1 MIGNMNNNQTMSLGQ
16 YLGRALLWGLGAKI
30 LGIENSNAIKVAVV
44 APVAERALGFTLED
58 IVAAMERERQKRERE
73 ERLAATRGELESINM
88 QPILTTTQLA
98 GPLSGAQSPKPDPAT
113 PSGQKLI
120 EIETDDKWREVIV
133 HPSIVLILGRR
144 GSGKS
149 ALGYRLLEIFRY
161 GLTTYVLAVPA
172 EAQRILPD
180 WVGIAQRLED
190 IPLKSI
196 VLVDEAYLRYHSRES
211 LKGASREMSRVVNL
225 SRQRNQTLI
234 FVTPEA
240 RQLDKNIASSANV
253 VVFKDLGMLQ
263 IEFDR
268 PEIARIAA
276 QAREAFLGITGDRRR
291 WSYVYSPD
299 ANFMGL
305 LENSLPSFWST
316 RLSRAFAG
324 GGEASA
330 TTLPKTMTLEE
341 RIQRAR
347 QLHHGGLSLGQ
358 IAKTLR
364 VSKGTAHNYVKGY
377 PYKG

>member
-1 MIGNMNNNQTMSLGQ
+1 MNSNQQMSLGDF
-16 YLGRALLWGLGAKI
+16 LGKAVPWCLVGVATGLEGSKLALCAVLGP
-30 LGIENSNAIKVAVV
+30 LG
-44 APVAERALGFTLED
+44 ERALGFSLQD
-58 IVAAMERERQKRERE
+58 IVAVYTSAIERERQERERQE
-73 ERLAATRGELESINM
+73 GLAQIGGALDSFRLQPVSTSAQPAAQLAPLPSPQPEPTTPLAA
-88 QPILTTTQLA
+88 
-98 GPLSGAQSPKPDPAT
+98 PL
-113 PSGQKLI
+113 

-268 PEIARIAA
+268 PEIAKIAA

>member
-1 MIGNMNNNQTMSLGQ
+1 
-16 YLGRALLWGLGAKI
+16 
-30 LGIENSNAIKVAVV
+30 
-44 APVAERALGFTLED
+44 
-58 IVAAMERERQKRERE
+58 
-73 ERLAATRGELESINM
+73 
-88 QPILTTTQLA
+88 LTTTQLA
-98 GPLSGAQSPKPDPAT
+98 EPLSGAQSPTPDPAT

>member
-30 LGIENSNAIKVAVV
+30 LGIEDSNAIKVAVV

-73 ERLAATRGELESINM
+73 ERLAQIGRALDSFRL
-88 QPILTTTQLA
+88 QPVSTSAQPAAQLA
-98 GPLSGAQSPKPDPAT
+98 PLLSPQLEPTT
-113 PSGQKLI
+113 PLAAPL
-120 EIETDDKWREVIV
+120 EIDKDGKWREVIV

-225 SRQRNQTLI
+225 SRQRDQTLI

-268 PEIARIAA
+268 PEIAKIAA